1 MPLPGLFDD
10 KAGSA
15 LVERITRCVL
25 RAVIRSVVFIAG
37 MVAGFGLGL
46 VVLSFGGSATAD
58 FMGVFFGFGLML
70 AAPLCWIA
78 AVRGKKRDS
87 WTVGYVVAWFIF
99 IVVFYG
105 LGFIERGKPVVTS
118 DYATDVAFALLGVV
132 YLVVLP
138 IGAVLYR
145 RRTRSD

>member
-1 MPLPGLFDD
+1 M
-10 KAGSA
+10 
-15 LVERITRCVL
+15 
-25 RAVIRSVVFIAG
+25 VFIAG

-78 AVRGKKRDS
+78 AVRSRKRDY
-87 WTVGYVVAWFIF
+87 WTLGYAGAWLVFLVPIDVSRVHRGREASRDVA
-99 IVVFYG
+99 
-105 LGFIERGKPVVTS
+105 
-118 DYATDVAFALLGVV
+118 YATHVALALLGVV

-138 IGAVLYR
+138 MGAAFYR